1 MIVRLPILEARSAEA
16 SRWLVEW
23 SISDDPS
30 MGRRDQ
36 TTCSVSAQA
45 GRTSPGAEHALLYG
59 GGELRM
65 RLEGGALWRCPR
77 GGADDSDFAICSGA
91 ESSPLEHRGR
101 AQVSALLRVS
111 EACDARAARPSD
123 GWWS

>member
-1 MIVRLPILEARSAEA
+1 
-16 SRWLVEW
+16 
-23 SISDDPS
+23 

-101 AQVSALLRVS
+101 AQVSVLLRVS
-111 EACDARAARPSD
+111 EACDEHSLRTAQRWLVELTVC
-123 GWWS
+123 WWSVLGEIVGASSAALGVDQLHQR